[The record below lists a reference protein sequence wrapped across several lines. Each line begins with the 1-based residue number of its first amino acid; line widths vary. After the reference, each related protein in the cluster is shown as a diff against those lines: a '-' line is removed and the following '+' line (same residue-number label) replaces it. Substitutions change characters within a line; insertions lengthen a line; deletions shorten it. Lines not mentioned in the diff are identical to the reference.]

1 MLDVDDTSVG
11 SEMSNLLMVF
21 FRNISPLGFPRGTEG
36 MTAGACFEKGALDTD
51 EVVPRGGDMIEL
63 KLAGDWEGE
72 GLMNGLALGCKPAAL
87 LLLLTRPLP
96 SIDGDL
102 Y

>member
-21 FRNISPLGFPRGTEG
+21 LRNISPLGFPRGMEG

-51 EVVPRGGDMIEL
+51 VAVPRGGDMIEL
-63 KLAGDWEGE
+63 KLAGD
-72 GLMNGLALGCKPAAL
+72 
-87 LLLLTRPLP
+87 
-96 SIDGDL
+96 
-102 Y
+102 